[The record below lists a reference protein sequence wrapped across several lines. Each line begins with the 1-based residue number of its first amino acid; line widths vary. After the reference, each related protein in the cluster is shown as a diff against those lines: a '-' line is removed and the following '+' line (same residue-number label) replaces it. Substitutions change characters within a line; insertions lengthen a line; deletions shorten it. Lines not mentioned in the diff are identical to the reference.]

1 MTYVMKS
8 KHTGRV
14 RECQI
19 CSNKNLKVV
28 LPLGHQLPVSS
39 YLTKELLHEAETTYP
54 LNLQRCSKC
63 GLLQLDYIIDPTI
76 AFPFIYPYRS
86 GLTNMLIKNFRSLA
100 DILEKKYNLAPE
112 DLIIDIGSN
121 DGTLLQGFK
130 DKGMR
135 VLGIEPTNAADVAN
149 KNGIPTVQEFINKK
163 VAETIAKKHGGAK
176 IVTAT
181 NVFAHI
187 NNVPELIRNIKTLMS
202 DDGVFVSE
210 SQYLMDIAEKL
221 EFDTIYHDHLRYYS
235 LKPLEYLFNSFGCT
249 LVDAKRIPAAGGS
262 IRVFAMKGKQK
273 QGDRVKELIKKEE
286 KMGIYKAEFWDG
298 YREQVMDAKNSLMAL
313 ILQCKKGGGAIA
325 GLTSS
330 ARSNTLLGFTG
341 INSQFLDYIGEK
353 SGSPKIGLFTPGTH
367 IPVLDEK
374 KIIEDQPEYVLVS
387 SWHIGEELMK
397 ITRKLGY
404 KGKFIIPLP
413 KAKVIYGE

>member
-100 DILEKKYNLAPE
+100 DLLEKKYNLNSQ
-112 DLIIDIGSN
+112 DLVIDIGSN

-135 VLGIEPTNAADVAN
+135 VLGIEPTDAARVAN
-149 KNGIPTVQEFINKK
+149 KNKITTLQVYLNKDS
-163 VAETIAKKHGGAK
+163 AKKAVKKYGQAR

-187 NNVPELIRNIKTLMS
+187 NDVTALMVNIKTL
-202 DDGVFVSE
+202 
-210 SQYLMDIAEKL
+210 LA
-221 EFDTIYHDHLRYYS
+221 
-235 LKPLEYLFNSFGCT
+235 
-249 LVDAKRIPAAGGS
+249 
-262 IRVFAMKGKQK
+262 
-273 QGDRVKELIKKEE
+273 
-286 KMGIYKAEFWDG
+286 
-298 YREQVMDAKNSLMAL
+298 
-313 ILQCKKGGGAIA
+313 
-325 GLTSS
+325 
-330 ARSNTLLGFTG
+330 
-341 INSQFLDYIGEK
+341 
-353 SGSPKIGLFTPGTH
+353 
-367 IPVLDEK
+367 
-374 KIIEDQPEYVLVS
+374 
-387 SWHIGEELMK
+387 
-397 ITRKLGY
+397 
-404 KGKFIIPLP
+404 
-413 KAKVIYGE
+413 